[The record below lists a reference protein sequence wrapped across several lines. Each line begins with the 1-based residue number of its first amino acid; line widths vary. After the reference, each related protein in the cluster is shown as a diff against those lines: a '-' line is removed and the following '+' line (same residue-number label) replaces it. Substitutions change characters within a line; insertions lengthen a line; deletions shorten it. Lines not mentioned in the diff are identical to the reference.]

1 MAVINVPDPA
11 LTHTFV
17 VRIQV
22 SEAAPSVSVMLP
34 DSSGLWP
41 ASFGPE
47 EFTGPEQTAN
57 QAALALL
64 VAKAKARWEAA
75 AAAHTDESGAPDP
88 NTINWVAP

>member
-1 MAVINVPDPA
+1 MATLNIPDPA

-17 VRIQV
+17 VVIQV
-22 SEAAPSVSVMLP
+22 SEAAPSVTVRLP
-34 DSSGLWP
+34 NDALWP

-64 VAKAKARWEAA
+64 VSKAKARWEAH
-75 AAAHTDESGAPDP
+75 AAAHTDENGAPDP

>member
-1 MAVINVPDPA
+1 MSTLNVPDPA
-11 LTHTFV
+11 QTHTFV

-22 SEAAPSVSVMLP
+22 SEGAPSVSVMLP

-47 EFTGPEQTAN
+47 EFSGPEQTAN

-64 VAKAKARWEAA
+64 LSKAKARWEA
-75 AAAHTDESGAPDP
+75 GAVENG

>member
-1 MAVINVPDPA
+1 MAVLDIPDPA
-11 LTHTFV
+11 LTRTFV

-22 SEAAPSVSVMLP
+22 SEASPSVSVSLP

-57 QAALALL
+57 QAALALI
-64 VAKAKARWEAA
+64 VAKAKARWEAG
-75 AAAHTDESGAPDP
+75 AAAHTDEQGNADP
-88 NTINWVAP
+88 NTINWTAP

>member
-1 MAVINVPDPA
+1 MANLNVPDPA
-11 LTHTFV
+11 QTHTFV
-17 VRIQV
+17 VRIQI

-34 DSSGLWP
+34 DSAGLWP

-64 VAKAKARWEAA
+64 LSKAKARWEAGA
-75 AAAHTDESGAPDP
+75 AENG
-88 NTINWVAP
+88 NTITWTTP